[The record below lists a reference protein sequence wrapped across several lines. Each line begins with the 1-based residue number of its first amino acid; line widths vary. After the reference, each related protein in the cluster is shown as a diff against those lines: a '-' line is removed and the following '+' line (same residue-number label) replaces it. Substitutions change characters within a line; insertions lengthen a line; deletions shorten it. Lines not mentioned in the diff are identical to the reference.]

1 MVKNRLLEIRLRLGY
16 RKQKEFA
23 EFIGVTPAVYNKYEN
38 NTSQPGLDTLLKI
51 SKKLNLNLDDI
62 VYLEDSN

>member
-1 MVKNRLLEIRLRLGY
+1 MVRNRFLEIRLRLGY

-23 EFIGVTPAVYNKYEN
+23 EFIGVTQALYNKYEN

-51 SKKLNLNLDDI
+51 SKKLDIKIDDI

>member
-1 MVKNRLLEIRLRLGY
+1 MVRNRFLEIRLRLGY

-23 EFIGVTPAVYNKYEN
+23 EFIGITQTLYNKYEN

-51 SKKLNLNLDDI
+51 SKKLDIKIDEI